1 MPTPLSSSSDLQSVL
16 RRFNARLRA
25 SSSATQTLEDWIAG
39 QSGNADVAL
48 SAHVRAAVAPRE
60 DAAILGRLG
69 VADWAEVSY
78 RRVWLAWQGRVMSVA
93 ENWFVVARL
102 GEGMAADL
110 AGGAT
115 PFGAVIAP
123 LAPTRE
129 TLAAEWLWAGDG
141 GRLPTALLSHHALV
155 RAGDGAPLCEVREV
169 YTRNIL
175 T

>member
-1 MPTPLSSSSDLQSVL
+1 MPSPHSSSSDLESSL
-16 RRFNARLRA
+16 RRFDAQLRA
-25 SSSATQTLEDWIAG
+25 SDSATQTLETWLAT
-39 QSGNADVAL
+39 QSGNADVTL
-48 SAHVRAAVAPRE
+48 SAHVRAVVAPRV
-60 DAAILGRLG
+60 DLAVQRRLE
-69 VADWAEVSY
+69 VERWAEVSY
-78 RRVWLAWQGRVMSVA
+78 RRVWLVWQGRVLSVA
-93 ENWFVVARL
+93 ENWFVAARL

-129 TLAAEWLWAGDG
+129 TLAAEWLWAGKGD
-141 GRLPTALLSHHALV
+141 RLPTALLSHHALV
-155 RAGDGAPLCEVREV
+155 RASDGAPLCEVREV